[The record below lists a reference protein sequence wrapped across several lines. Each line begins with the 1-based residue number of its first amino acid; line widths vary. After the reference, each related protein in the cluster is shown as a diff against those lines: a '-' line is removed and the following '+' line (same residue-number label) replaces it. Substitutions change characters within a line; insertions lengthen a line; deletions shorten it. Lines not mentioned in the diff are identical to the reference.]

1 MDFSFA
7 VCCRIF
13 LLTNCNC
20 CRASLLPGSSFNTCS
35 KSSLALSRSSTATRA
50 WKQTAEDK
58 FQGQMNFE
66 KKIVFRTPTF
76 FFVQSCGVASIWL
89 GHHTVS
95 TQFPL
100 NKSLSTRLLYR
111 SWYSDIWNMGWGWMQ
126 ACVNDHTSRWM
137 KSHFRACSARGTF
150 CVNNNPVKRP
160 GSPGVLV
167 AQWLEHTNG
176 VTEGSIP
183 TWNSKILFS
192 SSFTRCHATTICLL
206 KPLKKS
212 LSTGKFNV
220 CLRWK
225 QGRLWCCLLH
235 STKYF

>member
-66 KKIVFRTPTF
+66 KKLYFKHQLSFSCRAV
-76 FFVQSCGVASIWL
+76 VWSQSGLVITL
-89 GHHTVS
+89 
-95 TQFPL
+95 FPL
-100 NKSLSTRLLYR
+100 SFHWINHCPLDNSIGLG
-111 SWYSDIWNMGWGWMQ
+111 SDIWNMGWGWMQ

-150 CVNNNPVKRP
+150 DWITTR
-160 GSPGVLV
+160 SREL
-167 AQWLEHTNG
+167 AHQEFWWLSG
-176 VTEGSIP
+176 
-183 TWNSKILFS
+183 
-192 SSFTRCHATTICLL
+192 
-206 KPLKKS
+206 
-212 LSTGKFNV
+212 
-220 CLRWK
+220 
-225 QGRLWCCLLH
+225 
-235 STKYF
+235 